1 MAEATPLGTES
12 RASAPAGG
20 TSCGEAV
27 VRLLE
32 QYDVDTVFGIPGVH
46 TLEIY
51 RGLAASE
58 IRHVSPRHEQGAAFM
73 ADGYARVAGKPGI
86 CTLITGAGLTNAA
99 TPIAGAYHDSIP
111 LLVISSATATGDN
124 GRGHGTLHDLPDQRA
139 FMSTITAESID
150 VRDPA
155 DLPEA
160 FARAFE
166 IFESRRPRP
175 VHIGIPIDVLDLPG
189 SARERLPA
197 RGRAPLADAALV
209 ERAVELLASAR
220 SPMLLL
226 GGGAVAAGDEATAVA
241 ERLGAP
247 IGLTVNAKGVVP
259 DSHPLSLGTT
269 LTLRPVHAAFAEAD
283 VVLAVGTEFGETD
296 YFYAPGAAAPHFAG
310 ALVRVDIDSGQLQRQ
325 REAVVGLHGDA
336 AATLAAIDAGL
347 AARGRERSAAG
358 DRAAELRA
366 GRTWWPGAERF
377 MPFLAALDRGLPE
390 DGILVADSTQP
401 AYVAHHSW
409 PGRAPRRYIAPGGFG
424 TLGPALPM
432 AIGAQLAAPRSAVAA
447 LSGDGGALFTIP
459 ELASAAD
466 LGLPIALVIW
476 QNDGYGEMRDS
487 MDRIGAPRMGTEIT
501 AHDFMLLAEG
511 FGCRGVRTES
521 LDDLP
526 GALAEAFAAD
536 RPTLVEVHS

>member
-12 RASAPAGG
+12 RTETRAAAP
-20 TSCGEAV
+20 SCGEAI

-51 RGLAASE
+51 RGLAGSE
-58 IRHVSPRHEQGAAFM
+58 IRHISARHEQGAAFM
-73 ADGYARVAGKPGI
+73 ADGYARVARKPGV

-111 LLVISSATATGDN
+111 LLIVSSATACADN
-124 GRGHGTLHDLPDQRA
+124 GRGHGALHDLPDQRA
-139 FMSTITAESID
+139 FMATITADSIE

-155 DLPEA
+155 DLPDA

-175 VHIGIPIDVLDLPG
+175 VHIGIPIDVLDLHG
-189 SARERLPA
+189 AAWERLPA
-197 RGRAPLADAALV
+197 RGAPPLADPALV
-209 ERAVELLASAR
+209 ERAIALLAGAER
-220 SPMLLL
+220 PMLLL
-226 GGGAVAAGDEATAVA
+226 GGGAVAAGSQAAAVA

-247 IGLTVNAKGVVP
+247 VGMTVNAKGVLP

-269 LTLRPVHAAFAEAD
+269 LTLRPVHAAFTEAD

-296 YFYAPGAAAPHFAG
+296 YFYAPGAAAPDFAG
-310 ALVRVDIDSGQLQRQ
+310 SLVRIDIDADQLHRQ
-325 REAVVGLHGDA
+325 RPAAVGLQGDA

-347 AARGRERSAAG
+347 AARGRERTAG
-358 DRAAELRA
+358 SERAAALRDD
-366 GRTWWPGAERF
+366 RRWWPGADVHL
-377 MPFLAALDRGLPE
+377 PFLAALERGLPD

-401 AYVAHHSW
+401 AYVAHHAW
-409 PGRAPRRYIAPGGFG
+409 PGRSARCYIAPGGFG

-432 AIGAQLAAPRSAVAA
+432 AIGAQLAAPQRPVAA
-447 LSGDGGALFTIP
+447 LAGDGGALFTIP

-476 QNDGYGEMRDS
+476 QNDGYNEMRES
-487 MDRIGAPRMGTEIT
+487 MDRIGVPHVGTEISSR
-501 AHDFMLLAEG
+501 DFMRLAEG
-511 FGCRGVRTES
+511 FGCSGVRTGS

-526 GALAEAFAAD
+526 GALAGAFAGD
-536 RPTLVEVHS
+536 RPTLIEVRG

>member
-1 MAEATPLGTES
+1 MAKATPLGAES
-12 RASAPAGG
+12 RSPA
-20 TSCGEAV
+20 TTRNPSCGEAV

-32 QYDVDTVFGIPGVH
+32 QYGTDTVFGIPGVH

-73 ADGYARVAGKPGI
+73 ADGYARVSGKPGV

-99 TPIAGAYHDSIP
+99 TPIASAYHDSIP
-111 LLVISSATATGDN
+111 MLVISSATACADN

-139 FMSTITAESID
+139 FMATITADSIEI
-150 VRDPA
+150 RDPS

-160 FARAFE
+160 FARAYE
-166 IFESRRPRP
+166 IFDSRRPRP
-175 VHIGIPIDVLDLPG
+175 VHIGIPIDVLDLSG
-189 SARERLPA
+189 SAWERLPA
-197 RGRAPLADAALV
+197 RGSRPLADAAVV
-209 ERAVELLASAR
+209 ERAIELLAAAEH
-220 SPMLLL
+220 PMILL
-226 GGGAVAAGDEATAVA
+226 GGGAVAAGAEAASVA

-247 IGLTVNAKGVVP
+247 VGLTVNAKGVLP

-269 LTLRPVHAAFAEAD
+269 LTLKQVHAAFAEAD
-283 VVLAVGTEFGETD
+283 VVLAVGTEFSETD
-296 YFYAPGAAAPHFAG
+296 YFYAPGAAAPDFAG
-310 ALVRVDIDSGQLQRQ
+310 ALVRIDIDPDQLHRQ
-325 REAVVGLHGDA
+325 RPAAVGLHGDA

-347 AARGRERSAAG
+347 AARGRERSSAG
-358 DRAAELRA
+358 DHAAALRA
-366 GRTWWPGAERF
+366 GRRWWPGAETF
-377 MPFLAALDRGLPE
+377 LPFLSALDRGIPE
-390 DGILVADSTQP
+390 DGIVVADSTQP

-432 AIGAQLAAPRSAVAA
+432 AIGAQIAAPRRAVVA
-447 LSGDGGALFTIP
+447 LAGDGGALFTIQ

-487 MDRIGAPRMGTEIT
+487 MDRVGAPRIGAEIS
-501 AHDFMLLAEG
+501 ARDFLLLAEG
-511 FGCRGVRTES
+511 FGCRGVRTDS

-536 RPTLVEVHS
+536 RPTLVEVRA

>member
-1 MAEATPLGTES
+1 MAEVTPLGTES
-12 RASAPAGG
+12 RGASPTRAP
-20 TSCGEAV
+20 SCGEAV

-32 QYDVDTVFGIPGVH
+32 QYGVDTVFGIPGVH
-46 TLEIY
+46 TPEIY

-73 ADGYARVAGKPGI
+73 ADGYARVAGKPGV

-111 LLVISSATATGDN
+111 MLVVSSATACADN
-124 GRGHGTLHDLPDQRA
+124 GRGHGSLHDLPDQHA
-139 FMSTITAESID
+139 FMATITAESIE

-155 DLPEA
+155 ELPEA

-189 SARERLPA
+189 SAWERLPA
-197 RGRAPLADAALV
+197 RGTRPLAEPALI
-209 ERAVELLASAR
+209 ERAIELLASAER
-220 SPMLLL
+220 PMLLL
-226 GGGAVAAGDEATAVA
+226 GGGAVAAGAEAAAVA

-247 IGLTVNAKGVVP
+247 VGLTVNAKGVLP

-269 LTLRPVHAAFAEAD
+269 LTLNPVHAAFSEAD

-310 ALVRVDIDSGQLQRQ
+310 SLVRVDIEADQLNRQ
-325 REAVVGLHGDA
+325 RPAAIGLHGDS

-347 AARGRERSAAG
+347 AAGGRERSSQG
-358 DRAAELRA
+358 DRAVALRS
-366 GRTWWPGAERF
+366 GRRWWPGAEQF
-377 MPFLAALDRGLPE
+377 MPFLAALDRGIPE
-390 DGILVADSTQP
+390 NGILVSDSTQP

-409 PGRAPRRYIAPGGFG
+409 PGRAPRGYIAPGGFG

-432 AIGAQLAAPRSAVAA
+432 AIGAQLAAPRRPVVALA
-447 LSGDGGALFTIP
+447 GDGGAL
-459 ELASAAD
+459 
-466 LGLPIALVIW
+466 
-476 QNDGYGEMRDS
+476 MRS
-487 MDRIGAPRMGTEIT
+487 IESRISP
-501 AHDFMLLAEG
+501 
-511 FGCRGVRTES
+511 
-521 LDDLP
+521 
-526 GALAEAFAAD
+526 
-536 RPTLVEVHS
+536 

>member
-1 MAEATPLGTES
+1 M
-12 RASAPAGG
+12 
-20 TSCGEAV
+20 
-27 VRLLE
+27 
-32 QYDVDTVFGIPGVH
+32 
-46 TLEIY
+46 
-51 RGLAASE
+51 
-58 IRHVSPRHEQGAAFM
+58 
-73 ADGYARVAGKPGI
+73 
-86 CTLITGAGLTNAA
+86 
-99 TPIAGAYHDSIP
+99 
-111 LLVISSATATGDN
+111 
-124 GRGHGTLHDLPDQRA
+124 
-139 FMSTITAESID
+139 
-150 VRDPA
+150 
-155 DLPEA
+155 
-160 FARAFE
+160 
-166 IFESRRPRP
+166 
-175 VHIGIPIDVLDLPG
+175 
-189 SARERLPA
+189 
-197 RGRAPLADAALV
+197 
-209 ERAVELLASAR
+209 
-220 SPMLLL
+220 
-226 GGGAVAAGDEATAVA
+226 
-241 ERLGAP
+241 
-247 IGLTVNAKGVVP
+247 
-259 DSHPLSLGTT
+259 
-269 LTLRPVHAAFAEAD
+269 HAAFAEAD

-310 ALVRVDIDSGQLQRQ
+310 SLVRVDIDSGQLQRQ
-325 REAVVGLHGDA
+325 REAAVGLHGDA

-347 AARGRERSAAG
+347 AARGRERSTAS
-358 DRAAELRA
+358 DRAAELQI

-377 MPFLAALDRGLPE
+377 MPFLAALDRGMPE

-432 AIGAQLAAPRSAVAA
+432 AIGAQLAAPRRSVVALA
-447 LSGDGGALFTIP
+447 GDGGALFTIP

-487 MDRIGAPRMGTEIT
+487 MDRIGAPRMGTEIS

>member
-1 MAEATPLGTES
+1 MAEVTPAGTES
-12 RASAPAGG
+12 RSASPTRAP
-20 TSCGEAV
+20 SCGEAV

-32 QYDVDTVFGIPGVH
+32 QYGVDTVFGIPGVH

-73 ADGYARVAGKPGI
+73 ADGYARVAGKPGV

-111 LLVISSATATGDN
+111 MLVVSSATACADN
-124 GRGHGTLHDLPDQRA
+124 GRGHGSLHDLPDQRA
-139 FMSTITAESID
+139 FMATITAESIE

-155 DLPEA
+155 ELPEA

-175 VHIGIPIDVLDLPG
+175 VHIGMPIDVLDLPG
-189 SARERLPA
+189 PAWERLPA
-197 RGRAPLADAALV
+197 RGTRPLAEPALI
-209 ERAVELLASAR
+209 ERAVELLASAER
-220 SPMLLL
+220 PMLLL
-226 GGGAVAAGDEATAVA
+226 GGGAVAAGGEAAAVA

-247 IGLTVNAKGVVP
+247 VGLTVNAKGVLP

-269 LTLRPVHAAFAEAD
+269 LTLNPVHAAFSEAD

-310 ALVRVDIDSGQLQRQ
+310 SLVRVDIDADQLNRQ
-325 REAVVGLHGDA
+325 RPAAIGLHGDS

-347 AARGRERSAAG
+347 AARGRERSSQG
-358 DRAAELRA
+358 DRAAALRS
-366 GRTWWPGAERF
+366 GRRWWHGAEEF
-377 MPFLAALDRGLPE
+377 MPFLAALDRGIPE
-390 DGILVADSTQP
+390 NGILVADSTQP

-409 PGRAPRRYIAPGGFG
+409 PGRAPRGYIAPGGFG

-432 AIGAQLAAPRSAVAA
+432 AIGAQLAAPRRPVAA
-447 LSGDGGALFTIP
+447 LAGDGGALFTIQ

-487 MDRIGAPRMGTEIT
+487 MDRISAPRMGTEVT

-536 RPTLVEVHS
+536 RPTLVEVRG

>member
-1 MAEATPLGTES
+1 MAEATPLGADL
-12 RASAPAGG
+12 RAPSAGRGP
-20 TSCGEAV
+20 SCGEAV

-32 QYDVDTVFGIPGVH
+32 QYDVETVFGIPGVH

-58 IRHVSPRHEQGAAFM
+58 IRHVSARHEQGAAFM
-73 ADGYARVAGKPGI
+73 ADGYARVAGKPGV

-99 TPIAGAYHDSIP
+99 TPVAGAYHDSIP
-111 LLVISSATATGDN
+111 LLVISSATACADN
-124 GRGHGTLHDLPDQRA
+124 GLGHGTLHDLPDQRA
-139 FMSTITAESID
+139 FMGTITAESID

-155 DLPEA
+155 ELPEA

-189 SARERLPA
+189 SAWERLPA
-197 RGRAPLADAALV
+197 RAARPLADPALV
-209 ERAVELLASAR
+209 ERAVELLASAER
-220 SPMLLL
+220 PMLLL
-226 GGGAVAAGDEATAVA
+226 GGGAVSAGDEATAVA
-241 ERLGAP
+241 ERLAAP
-247 IGLTVNAKGVVP
+247 VGLTVNAKGVLP

-269 LTLRPVHAAFAEAD
+269 LTLRAVHAAFSEAD

-296 YFYAPGAAAPHFAG
+296 YFYAPGAVAPEFAG
-310 ALVRVDIDSGQLQRQ
+310 SLIRVDIDAGQLQRQ
-325 REAVVGLHGDA
+325 RPAAVGLHGDA

-347 AARGRERSAAG
+347 AARGRERSTVSDAA
-358 DRAAELRA
+358 AALRA
-366 GRTWWPGAERF
+366 GRRWWPGAETF
-377 MPFLAALDRGLPE
+377 MPFLAALDRGIPE
-390 DGILVADSTQP
+390 NGILVADSTQP

-409 PGRAPRRYIAPGGFG
+409 RGRSPRSYIAPGGFG

-432 AIGAQLAAPRSAVAA
+432 AIGVQLAAPRRPVVALA
-447 LSGDGGALFTIP
+447 GDGGALFTIP

-487 MDRIGAPRMGTEIT
+487 MDRISAPRLGTEVT
-501 AHDFMLLAEG
+501 AHDFVLLAEG

-536 RPTLVEVHS
+536 RPTLVEVRA

>member
-1 MAEATPLGTES
+1 MPEATPLGTES
-12 RASAPAGG
+12 RTSAPGHG
-20 TSCGEAV
+20 PSCGEAV

-32 QYDVDTVFGIPGVH
+32 QYDTDIVFGIPGVH

-58 IRHVSPRHEQGAAFM
+58 IRHVSARHEQGAAFM
-73 ADGYARVAGKPGI
+73 ADGYGRVAGKPGV

-99 TPIAGAYHDSIP
+99 TPIASAYQDSIP
-111 LLVISSATATGDN
+111 LLVISSATARADN
-124 GRGHGTLHDLPDQRA
+124 GRGHGALHDLPDQRA
-139 FMSTITAESID
+139 FMATITADSID

-155 DLPEA
+155 ELPEA

-175 VHIGIPIDVLDLPG
+175 VHIGIPIDVLDLPA
-189 SARERLPA
+189 SAWERLPA
-197 RGRAPLADAALV
+197 RGTRPLADPALV
-209 ERAVELLASAR
+209 ERAVELLASAER
-220 SPMLLL
+220 PMVLL
-226 GGGAVAAGDEATAVA
+226 GGGAVGAGAEATAVA

-247 IGLTVNAKGVVP
+247 VGLTVNAKGVLP

-269 LTLRPVHAAFAEAD
+269 LLLESVHAAFSEAD

-296 YFYAPGAAAPHFAG
+296 YFYAPGAAAPHFTG
-310 ALVRVDIDSGQLQRQ
+310 SLVRVDIDADQLHRQ
-325 REAVVGLHGDA
+325 RSAAIGLHGDA
-336 AATLAAIDAGL
+336 AVTLAAIDAGL
-347 AARGRERSAAG
+347 AARGRERSTAG
-358 DRAAELRA
+358 DRAAALRA
-366 GRTWWPGAERF
+366 RRRWWPGTDAF
-377 MPFLAALDRGLPE
+377 MPFLAALDRGIPE
-390 DGILVADSTQP
+390 NGILVSDSTQP

-409 PGRAPRRYIAPGGFG
+409 PGRAPRGYIAPGGFG

-432 AIGAQLAAPRSAVAA
+432 AIGAQLAAPRRPVVALA
-447 LSGDGGALFTIP
+447 GDGGALFTIP

-476 QNDGYGEMRDS
+476 QNDGYGEMRDC
-487 MDRIGAPRMGTEIT
+487 MDQIGVPRMGTEVT
-501 AHDFMLLAEG
+501 AHDFLLLAEG

-536 RPTLVEVHS
+536 RPTLVEVRG